1 LNTIYLGK
9 DAPAVFQ
16 QSPPGLRE
24 RHSASI
30 AFKEHLPELQLK
42 GSHLSA
48 QDRLRDGEEICRPGE
63 AP

>member
-1 LNTIYLGK
+1 M
-9 DAPAVFQ
+9 FQ

-24 RHSASI
+24 CHSASI

-48 QDRLRDGEEICRPGE
+48 QDRLRNGQEICRPGE